1 MNFDTGREGTR
12 QFGINV
18 HRAPPE
24 GERSTTVV
32 NWSAGCPVLSN
43 PSHFDYL
50 IDLCEEAADRFGN
63 GGTYTLLHQD
73 DIERTQVRGG
83 VPPTAED
90 TTAEDISRLESVTR
104 RRW

>member
-90 TTAEDISRLESVTR
+90 ISRLESVTR